1 MTDVYLS
8 DCARPYSSSGDPSF
22 FIFYSSLH
30 SLLTL
35 GYNMMIDNRM
45 ADIV

>member
-1 MTDVYLS
+1 MTEVYLT
-8 DCARPYSSSGDPSF
+8 AHALTLGLEIILV

-35 GYNMMIDNRM
+35 GYNIMIDNRVG
-45 ADIV
+45 DIV